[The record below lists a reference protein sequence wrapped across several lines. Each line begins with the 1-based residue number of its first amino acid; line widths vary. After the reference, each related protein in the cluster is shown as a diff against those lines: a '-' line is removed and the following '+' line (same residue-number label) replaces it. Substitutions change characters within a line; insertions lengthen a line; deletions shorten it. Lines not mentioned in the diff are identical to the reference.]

1 MLLVLIT
8 ACADTATTT
17 TTVPDEPT
25 TTLSAT
31 TTEATITTTTLEP
44 TTTIAPDAAPA
55 EMRGV
60 WTLQLSPEETLQ
72 LVLQRT
78 SYQAGVQGTP
88 ETGSGRISV
97 EGDTIE
103 FYASDRCPQDPGGT
117 YTWVI
122 EDGTLTFKLVGQ
134 DPCGRKGFLDGFS
147 YTFDSALP

>member
-8 ACADTATTT
+8 ACADIATT

-25 TTLSAT
+25 TTLSTT

-60 WTLQLSPEETLQ
+60 WTLEFPEETLQ

-78 SYQAGVQGTP
+78 SYQARVQGTT

-103 FYASDRCPQDPGGT
+103 FYASDRCAEDPGGT

-122 EDGTLTFKLVGQ
+122 EDGTLTFTLVGQ

>member
-8 ACADTATTT
+8 ACADATT

-31 TTEATITTTTLEP
+31 TTEATITTTTLES
-44 TTTIAPDAAPA
+44 TTTIATDAAPA

-60 WTLQLSPEETLQ
+60 WTLESSSGETLQ
-72 LVLQRT
+72 LVLQGT
-78 SYQAGVQGTP
+78 SYQARVQGTP
-88 ETGSGRISV
+88 ETGSGTISV
-97 EGDTIE
+97 DGDTIA
-103 FYASDRCPQDPGGT
+103 FYGSDRCPDDPGGT

-122 EDGTLTFKLVGQ
+122 EDGTLTFTLVGQ
-134 DPCGRKGFLDGFS
+134 DACGRKGFLDGFS